1 MTVAAN
7 TSKECPKQ
15 DLSPDHTLPAL
26 FLAWSSPGH
35 TRRSE
40 LMARK
45 LGIPLRRVHV
55 LKMKLYLAPIRY
67 VIQAILTLV
76 TLFRERPKVVF
87 VQNPPIFAPLF
98 AWLYCVI
105 TGAGLIIDSHTDAL
119 QSPIWQWSLSLHRF
133 LSRQALTTLVTNEHL
148 CQIVKGW
155 GAKSQIIVDVP
166 SEFPAGK
173 PYPLEHL
180 FNIAMVS
187 SFAPDEPL
195 DEVIQVARSLPSV
208 GFYVTGDPVQGFKRL
223 PADLPP
229 NLHLTGFLPDDEY
242 YGLLRSVQAVM
253 ALTKEDHTMQRG
265 ACEAVWLGQPII
277 TSDWPILRASF
288 DRGAIHVD
296 NSVEDISQGVL
307 QMCREWER
315 FGWEVK
321 NLREERELEWTG
333 KHDALMAIIQKA
345 VIDEPMPTEAVSERK
360 CLVTG
365 EKEQ

>member
-1 MTVAAN
+1 MMKAIASQGQEPATKHSAAG
-7 TSKECPKQ
+7 S
-15 DLSPDHTLPAL
+15 TLPAL

-40 LMARK
+40 LMARR

-98 AWLYCVI
+98 AWVYCAL
-105 TGAGLIIDSHTDAL
+105 TCAGLIIDSHTDAL
-119 QSPIWQWSLSLHRF
+119 QSRIWQWSLPLHRF
-133 LSRQALTTLVTNEHL
+133 LSRKALTTLVTNEHL
-148 CQIVKGW
+148 CQIVQGW
-155 GAKSQIIVDVP
+155 GAMSLIIVDVP

-173 PYPLEHL
+173 PYPLEHP

-195 DEVIQVARSLPSV
+195 DEVVKVAKNLRDV

-265 ACEAVWLGQPII
+265 ACEAVWLSQPII
-277 TSDWPILRASF
+277 TSDWPVLRQAF
-288 DRGAIHVD
+288 HMGTVHVD
-296 NSVEDISQGVL
+296 NTVEGIRSGVL
-307 QMCREWER
+307 QARDLHQQLSNDVVNLQRERRQQWE
-315 FGWEVK
+315 EISTQLE
-321 NLREERELEWTG
+321 NLILTTPVSRQRQ
-333 KHDALMAIIQKA
+333 HSAAPD
-345 VIDEPMPTEAVSERK
+345 MPEHV
-360 CLVTG
+360 
-365 EKEQ
+365 